1 MPSTNAASVVRPNDV
16 KLPTSAAVSAG
27 TISAGSTIGSIV
39 ELTDATKMPSIPVI
53 TVDSTQLVPARK
65 SGEKPRTTAPFS
77 FSAAARV
84 ARPKRVFWNRNHS
97 TNANTIT
104 SIATNSC
111 AWLIFDEPEVDLL
124 GVLR

>member
-39 ELTDATKMPSIPVI
+39 ELTDATKMPSSPVI

-65 SGEKPRTTAPFS
+65 SGEKPEHDRALLVLGGGTRRQAEARLLEQATT
-77 FSAAARV
+77 SAMA
-84 ARPKRVFWNRNHS
+84 KHD
-97 TNANTIT
+97 
-104 SIATNSC
+104 
-111 AWLIFDEPEVDLL
+111 DEHRHEQLGLVDL
-124 GVLR
+124 GEARG